1 MTQKFYI
8 CMILTSTHM
17 MQFGFHLLLI
27 VHIHDHEKEQHRE
40 AGSDKFKCMVFKHV
54 VLCVGEANS

>member
-1 MTQKFYI
+1 
-8 CMILTSTHM
+8 MILTSTHM